1 MTSRTSYASALSPE
15 FALLGCMAQH
25 PAHGYELHQRLVTDL
40 GQIWRVSLSQTYNIL
55 NRLEAQGFIAGTV
68 QEQAKLP
75 ARRSFRLTAAGRRR
89 FNTWL
94 HSPAPCSVRT
104 IRVEFTTRLYFAQ
117 ALSPDTVPDLIEAQ
131 TTEVRA
137 GLTRLQ
143 NIQAKFPPNQMFN
156 RLGLNLRIRQLA
168 SLLDWLAECRAALG
182 LRA

>member
-1 MTSRTSYASALSPE
+1 
-15 FALLGCMAQH
+15 
-25 PAHGYELHQRLVTDL
+25 
-40 GQIWRVSLSQTYNIL
+40 VSLSQTYNIL

-143 NIQAKFPPNQMFN
+143 NIQAEFPPNQMFN

-168 SLLDWLAECRAALG
+168 SLLDWLADCRAALG

>member
-1 MTSRTSYASALSPE
+1 MPSRTSYASALSPE
-15 FALLGCMAQH
+15 FALLGFLAQH

-40 GQIWRVSLSQTYNIL
+40 GQVWHVSLSQTYNIL

-89 FNTWL
+89 FNAWL

-143 NIQAKFPPNQMFN
+143 NIQAEFPPNQMVN

-168 SLLDWLAECRAALG
+168 SLLDWLADCRAALG

>member
-1 MTSRTSYASALSPE
+1 MPSQAAYASALSPE
-15 FALLGCMAQH
+15 YALLGFLAQH

-40 GQIWRVSLSQTYNIL
+40 GQVWHVSLSQTYNIL
-55 NRLEAQGFIAGTV
+55 NRLEAQGFIVGVV

-89 FNTWL
+89 FNIWL

-117 ALSPDTVPDLIEAQ
+117 ARSPERVLDLIEAQ
-131 TTEVRA
+131 VAEVQG
-137 GLTRLQ
+137 GLARLQ
-143 NIQAKFPPNQMFN
+143 SLQAELPPDQTFN
-156 RLGLNLRIRQLA
+156 RLGLDLRIRQLA

-182 LRA
+182 LRD

>member
-1 MTSRTSYASALSPE
+1 MSPQTAYASALSPE
-15 FALLGCMAQH
+15 YALLGCLAQH

-40 GQIWRVSLSQTYNIL
+40 GQVWRVSLSQTYNIL

-75 ARRSFRLTAAGRRR
+75 ARRSFRLTSTGRRR

-143 NIQAKFPPNQMFN
+143 NIQAEFPPNQMFN

>member
-1 MTSRTSYASALSPE
+1 MSSQTSYASALSPE
-15 FALLGCMAQH
+15 YALLGFLAQH
-25 PAHGYELHQRLVTDL
+25 SAHGYELHQRLVTDL
-40 GQIWRVSLSQTYNIL
+40 GQVWHVSLSQTYNIL

-75 ARRSFRLTAAGRRR
+75 ARRSFRLTVAGRRR

-104 IRVEFTTRLYFAQ
+104 VRVEFTTRLYFAQ
-117 ALSPDTVPDLIEAQ
+117 ALSPATVPDLIEAQ

-143 NIQAKFPPNQMFN
+143 NIQAEFPPNQMFN

-182 LRA
+182 LHA